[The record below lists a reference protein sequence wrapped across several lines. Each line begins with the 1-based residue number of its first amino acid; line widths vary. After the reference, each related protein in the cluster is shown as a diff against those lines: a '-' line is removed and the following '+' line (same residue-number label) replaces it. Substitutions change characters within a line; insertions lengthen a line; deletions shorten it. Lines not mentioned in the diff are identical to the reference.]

1 MSSPET
7 GHVTVPSKILVD
19 APPPTA
25 NPRRFKDRRSASAQS
40 SAIGAPA
47 YTESLPRLPESASLA
62 RRLAT
67 HALAVWRLDLLAES
81 AELVVTEF
89 VANAADHARG
99 ALIRVTF
106 TRLTPQ
112 RVRVA
117 VIDMSRALPT
127 RRVTS
132 LEDIDGRG
140 LALVEALSA
149 KWGTDRFGWGKRVWS
164 ELEALE
170 DERNGT

>member
-106 TRLTPQ
+106 TRLTP
-112 RVRVA
+112 
-117 VIDMSRALPT
+117 
-127 RRVTS
+127 
-132 LEDIDGRG
+132 
-140 LALVEALSA
+140 SA
-149 KWGTDRFGWGKRVWS
+149 CGWP
-164 ELEALE
+164 
-170 DERNGT
+170 